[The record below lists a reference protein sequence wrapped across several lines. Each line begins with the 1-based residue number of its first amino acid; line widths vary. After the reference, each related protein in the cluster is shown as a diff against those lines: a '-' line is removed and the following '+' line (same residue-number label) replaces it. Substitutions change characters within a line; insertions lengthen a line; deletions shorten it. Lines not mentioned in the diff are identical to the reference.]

1 MKPTLRRIIH
11 TSADFLG
18 KTINRI
24 GMSFLIVHFAQ
35 GLIRLNEINP
45 WSAYAAFGTVFSI
58 GLYDVYMERMHPE
71 ISPRLCFLAGGFLT
85 LLSMMFMP
93 NTWSKANDIFVV
105 LVWASIFTKSRMQ

>member
-1 MKPTLRRIIH
+1 MNRTLRKIIH
-11 TSADFLG
+11 TSADVLG

-24 GMSFLIVHFAQ
+24 GMSFLIVHYAQ
-35 GLIRLNEINP
+35 GLMRLNEINP
-45 WSAYAAFGTVFSI
+45 MSAYAAFGAVFGI
-58 GLYDVYMERMHPE
+58 GLYDVYMERLRPG

-93 NTWSKANDIFVV
+93 NTWTKANDIFVV